1 MRVLCAGM
9 ALFLATCLPVFAESG
24 DNTKVAEYLKSL
36 PQVAP
41 PVLDETRVTAL
52 AALPL
57 SCIDHPQESPEHPR
71 DYLWIHDTKQRPV
84 DDYDKNRGFYGC
96 SDWHSAV
103 NSTWVLITLMKQDPK
118 LALSPVIRQR
128 LMDHLGPSNIAGEV
142 SFFSSAKGSEG
153 KNFERPYGYAWLLKV
168 YGELA
173 TWNDPDGKKL
183 AANVEPLAKVLA
195 EKYVAYLK
203 ALPYP
208 IRVGQHPNSALTMGF
223 VLDYTDSVVDPAV
236 KAAVSEAAMRF
247 FGKDKNCPTAYEP
260 ENGDFVT
267 PCLAEATL
275 MSRIMDQKQYLS
287 WLNSFLPPVYSS
299 DFQVY
304 ASDID
309 SSRIAGSG
317 STADA
322 DDKDGLLGS
331 KAHLIGLAFQRAAS
345 LARIASALP
354 KDDPRVAVFQRLAAI
369 NARQGFDKMGDAGY
383 MGQHWL
389 ATYAVLYL
397 QGAAIK

>member
-1 MRVLCAGM
+1 MRAICIGM
-9 ALFLATCLPVFAESG
+9 ALFLVTYSPTFAENG
-24 DNTKVAEYLKSL
+24 DSSKVTEYLKSL
-36 PQVAP
+36 PQPTA
-41 PVLDETRVTAL
+41 PVLDEARITAL

-57 SCIDHPQESPEHPR
+57 SCIDHPQESPEHPH

-84 DDYDKNRGFYGC
+84 DDYDKNRAFYGC

-103 NSTWVLITLMKQDPK
+103 NSTWTLISLMKQDPK
-118 LALSPVIRQR
+118 LSLAPVIRQR
-128 LMDHLGPSNIAGEV
+128 LMDHLAQSNIAGEV
-142 SFFSSAKGSEG
+142 SFFSSAKSSEG

-173 TWNDPDGKKL
+173 SWNDPDAKKL
-183 AANVEPLAKVLA
+183 AANVEPLAKVLS
-195 EKYVAYLK
+195 ENYVAYLK

-208 IRVGQHPNSALTMGF
+208 IRVGVHPNSALTMGF
-223 VLDYTDSVVDPAV
+223 VLDYTDAVPDPVV
-236 KAAVSEAAMRF
+236 KAAVTEAAMRF
-247 FGKDKNCPTAYEP
+247 FGKDKNCPTTYEP
-260 ENGDFVT
+260 ENGDFLT
-267 PCLAEATL
+267 PCLTEATL
-275 MSRIMDQKQYLS
+275 MSRIMDQKQYVS

-317 STADA
+317 SNADA
-322 DDKDGLLGS
+322 EDKDGLLGS

-345 LARIASALP
+345 LLRIASALP
-354 KDDPRVAVFQRLAAI
+354 KNDPRVPVFQRLAGM

-397 QGAAIK
+397 QGAAVK